1 MAEFKAVPSQ
11 KTRSSSALGAT
22 LWLVQKVRTI
32 VQAGTGYD
40 LLLTCVTIADPD
52 TQNRIAGAREYR
64 KRAKAVGA
72 GTVFRQIDHV
82 GREPWINLLG
92 FAHSMTDEP
101 SAAAVVKAVGE
112 ADPRELVLAA
122 IGHSRRAF
130 RMMTPPQVIRDAVD
144 GDKKALREFR
154 RTSYPDLKHWQGTLR
169 RWIPMGV
176 EEAAGEMVAG
186 LRGWYEGGFVEMEPE
201 VAKLQAAE
209 ATRVRDLVARVT
221 DLNALLEQLSPTITF
236 TREVGQDVAVLVP
249 SVIVRPRWA
258 LSDYGP
264 TMVIAYGIPEP
275 APTMEGDAD
284 TARLLALA
292 KAMGDELR
300 LRALRELRDGPLSA
314 SELATRLGIPRTSI
328 HHHLQILMGSGLVR
342 VAVDDARW
350 GNFELQP
357 GAAEELGRL
366 ASSWLKGD

>member
-1 MAEFKAVPSQ
+1 M
-11 KTRSSSALGAT
+11 
-22 LWLVQKVRTI
+22 QKVRTI
-32 VQAGTGYD
+32 IQAGTGYD

-64 KRAKAVGA
+64 KRAKGI
-72 GTVFRQIDHV
+72 GDGSVFRAIDRV

-101 SAAAVVKAVGE
+101 TATAVIQAIEE
-112 ADPRELVLAA
+112 ADPREVVLAG
-122 IGHSRRAF
+122 IGYSRRAF
-130 RMMTPPQVIRDAVD
+130 RMLTPPAVIRDAVD
-144 GDKKALREFR
+144 GDRKALREFR
-154 RTSYPDLKHWQGTLR
+154 RTSYPDLKNWQDTIR
-169 RWIPMGV
+169 RWISMGV
-176 EEAAGEMVAG
+176 EDARGEMAAG
-186 LRGWYEGGFVEMEPE
+186 LRGWYEGGFIEMEPE
-201 VAKLQAAE
+201 ISRLQAEETSRA
-209 ATRVRDLVARVT
+209 RDLVAKTADFDAV
-221 DLNALLEQLSPTITF
+221 LEKLAPTITF
-236 TREVGQDVAVLVP
+236 TREVGQEVVVLAP

-275 APTMEGDAD
+275 QPAAGPEAD
-284 TARLLALA
+284 TYRLLALA

-300 LRALRELRDGPLSA
+300 LRALRELRSGPLSA

-366 ASSWLKGD
+366 ASSWLTEDKP